1 MNFIDKILPEN
12 LIYSIGWT
20 IIHSFWQGAA
30 IVFLLIVFFAL
41 VKTSS
46 AIKAKVSV
54 IALGLMIVSF
64 AITFSLEMNNYGNN
78 EKASI
83 TLQSAALPD
92 NLSTNISG
100 NQGGE
105 GISSQFVLAEE
116 IKNFMIQNFSPL
128 TFIWFAGFIFF
139 SLRLLGG
146 FYLTKKLKYS
156 GTSFVPAFWQNRV
169 NSLRYKLKIS
179 RPVRI
184 LKSVK
189 INVPVVIGYVKPVIL
204 IPVGILTGLPE
215 KQVEA
220 IIAHELAH
228 IYRNDYLINIIQSMA
243 EIILFYNPAAWWI
256 SRKIRIERENSCDD
270 IAVSICGDTLT
281 FAKALANLEE
291 VKMRNRQLVPA
302 IKSNRSLMGRIKR
315 ILDGNSDKITF
326 SEKTLSLVI
335 IVALLM
341 SATVLASVSFNPSVK
356 IAKSKHITAVVDT
369 SWKKGEYNFV
379 NDNIKV
385 RMKNGKIE
393 ELSINGKKIPKSKF
407 SDYQNMIEDTLNAF
421 NLPGPDVPASPPKLA
436 KLPDLPEKAPKP
448 VTALTSNVPEPP
460 AVPKLAELSGDLPQA
475 PEPDTALTAEA
486 PEPPPAIEPTYFP
499 AVPDIDADTTDL
511 SLISEKELRE
521 REQNLKRIQE
531 SMEKQQ
537 EKLRKVSEE
546 MEKREMKLRKKAR
559 EIKEKANEIKMKN
572 DEFIGS
578 VTKELIGRGII
589 SKGEKFRME
598 LSDKELI
605 INGKVQSDDLLKIV
619 LTLYKKSCGREL
631 EGGLNYRTGN

>member
-83 TLQSAALPD
+83 TLQSAALSD

-100 NQGGE
+100 SQGGE
-105 GISSQFVLAEE
+105 GNSSQFVLAEE
-116 IKNFMIQNFSPL
+116 IKNFMIQNFSLL

-179 RPVRI
+179 RPVRV

-379 NDNIKV
+379 NDSIKV

-436 KLPDLPEKAPKP
+436 RIPDLPEKAPKP

-460 AVPKLAELSGDLPQA
+460 AVPKLAELPGDLPQA

-521 REQNLKRIQE
+521 REQILKRIQE

-546 MEKREMKLRKKAR
+546 MEKREMKLREKAR

-619 LTLYKKSCGREL
+619 LTIYKKSCGREL